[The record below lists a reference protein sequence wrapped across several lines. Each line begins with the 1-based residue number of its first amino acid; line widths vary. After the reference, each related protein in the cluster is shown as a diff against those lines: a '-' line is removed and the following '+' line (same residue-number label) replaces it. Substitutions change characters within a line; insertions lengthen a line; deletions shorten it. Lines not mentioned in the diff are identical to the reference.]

1 MRRLI
6 VVALLVGLA
15 TGAAYCYVNYNFEI
29 RRGQAGLES
38 ITITPKEGSARGESS
53 GGASAAGLP
62 RLIRIA
68 TFNLGRLDQKK
79 IEDPRVS
86 AVLANV
92 ITRFDVVAVQEVR
105 GGNRSLLMRLVEQ
118 INSAGREYDVIT
130 SGTAA
135 PGAAGQYCAFLLNRS
150 SIEIDRSTVQL
161 VGDPQGRFRHR
172 PLTALFR
179 VKGPDPTEAFTF
191 RLINVHTDPD
201 RTDIEPDLLDDV
213 FRAVR
218 DDRLNEDDVI
228 LLGNLGAAGA
238 GPTVWDETLEVA
250 SAISDTPT
258 TISGTGPVDNIIF
271 DPRATAEFTGRAGVL
286 DLMRELELTWREV
299 SEISDH
305 LPVWAEFSSH
315 EGGSPGHMA
324 GRAAPKTR

>member
-1 MRRLI
+1 MKRLI

-15 TGAAYCYVNYNFEI
+15 AGAAYCYVSYNFEI

-38 ITITPKEGSARGESS
+38 ITITPKDGSAGGESS
-53 GGASAAGLP
+53 GGVSAAAAP

-79 IEDPRVS
+79 IENPGVS

-105 GGNRSLLMRLVEQ
+105 GGNRALLMRLVEQ
-118 INSAGREYDVIT
+118 INSTGREYDVIT

-135 PGAAGQYCAFLLNRS
+135 PGAAGPYCAFLLNRS

-161 VGDPQGRFRHR
+161 VGDPQGRFRHP
-172 PLTALFR
+172 PLVALFR

-191 RLINVHTDPD
+191 KLVNVHTDPD
-201 RTDIEPDLLDDV
+201 RTEVELDLLDDV

-218 DDRLNEDDVI
+218 DDRLSEDDVI

-238 GPTVWDETLEVA
+238 GSTLWDAALEVA

-258 TISGTGPVDNIIF
+258 TISGTEPVDNIIF

-286 DLMRELELTWREV
+286 DLMREFKLTWREV

-315 EGGSPGHMA
+315 EGGGSGHMA
-324 GRAAPKTR
+324 GRAGPKTR